1 MHKWKRMMSAMLT
14 SVMVLGGGLAAAP
27 EKAAAA
33 DLKQAVPGQ
42 VYDIYKAFHDDANKN
57 PTGELVDPE
66 FGDQPGALNSSL
78 SPRVLQLKHQGE
90 DGGVGD
96 AADNG
101 KMYATFECNRL
112 PKEDAQ
118 LSAER
123 WGNGENISGSL
134 SSFPIYESTDGGATW
149 GGEGYTDRSAR
160 GENYV
165 PVGYV
170 QNQGAENG
178 VTGMRN
184 CPELYEMPE
193 TIGDLKKGT
202 ILCAGNSIEAGQN
215 GNAADVAQSNTTY
228 LDLCTSTDLG
238 RTWAHHSS
246 IVGPIEGQC
255 RLLHDTVWEP
265 FFLTFG
271 GRLYCFYSDEALKN
285 SGHPEDQ
292 DISYVYYDG
301 TKWSEKHQVIYTS
314 GSSRASVRPG
324 MPVVSQLEDGRF
336 MLTYEMNGG
345 SASGYILSAKNDPT
359 VWYTKDGA
367 AKDTKNGEY
376 AAHSDGVRINNSG
389 SPYNITASTGAVVYN
404 NNALG
409 QIWVNSSK
417 SPDEK
422 GAFWRYYNTGLG
434 GAYNRQIQQLDNG
447 NLFITAGW
455 NDSGIKCVTLDYTLD
470 PEKTGALESKVK
482 YNGSPV
488 YMAYNNTPMFT
499 WSGVDGHAEPN
510 QYYEFREVENG
521 IYMMVSTNN
530 GKAVTAES
538 GNEGSKVNTSNVNKK
553 DKKQQWTFEKVE
565 GEEDFYKVRNVS
577 SDLYLTTPRTNESA
591 QRDLRLTLEAA
602 RDTESQLWSPGIKIT
617 ESNKPDPAEKYNV
630 RLIPSD
636 GVELNSDTAK
646 VEAGGTVEITI
657 TPRQGCRSI
666 DRILINNEEQS
677 FTPNADGTVSLT
689 VENIGKDIEV
699 SVETTLDDWY
709 VSVPTNDYPGRNQC
723 LSPRIVEGLNGE
735 LYCTFENGVPSAAAD
750 GEYTFPVYKSENK
763 GKNWTKAGEVIN
775 DDTVHPDVYYK
786 VSYNGDVP
794 ASAVKADKEDEGAVL
809 HTWNMQNCPQLFV
822 LPEDFGSL
830 RKGTLICAGVAVPL
844 EKGAKKVA
852 DAGYGGLWDSSLDMY
867 YSEDGGAT
875 WKYFNNIAT
884 GGENP
889 RNIMG
894 YDPVWEPFF
903 VFYDRKLI
911 CYYSDET
918 DNTYK
923 GSQKLVHKILEENQT
938 EWSEL
943 TVDVE
948 HGAARPGMPI
958 VTQLKNGQWMMV
970 YEGVGMS
977 NPIKTFYKIADNPY
991 DWNPAND
998 GKILPGINGT
1008 YGGSPYVYT
1017 LKDGRIVAG
1026 TGSLSE
1032 VFINTKEDGTGAWI
1046 SYTTD
1051 APAGYNRCYLQ
1062 LSTGEFLICGTEGPG
1077 FAGKNNSIFV
1087 RSLNVDDVFQPSEAL
1102 NTSQN
1107 IQNKANQEA
1116 IGVWQGSKDDGAK
1129 AVTWELKKDAADQMW
1144 IPQYQDDGSY
1154 LLKNYN
1160 SDMVLTVK
1168 EDGTLMQ
1175 SAQITDGSDAIEAQR
1190 FIIENAGSDGYCTIK
1205 SRQNG
1210 KYLSTSNAANELI
1223 LSDTGVAD
1231 AQMWSFLKVSD
1242 GGTDFVPEEK
1252 KEYTITAFSSKGGS
1266 IDPSG
1271 SVIAEEGM
1279 DQEFTFTPQET
1290 YSLADVTVDGV
1301 SVFDQVV
1308 YDQQTGTGTYT
1319 ISHVI
1324 QDMEIR
1330 AEFAKIPQLFAVSI
1344 DENMEHGTIAA
1355 DKTEA
1360 AEGDIVTL
1368 AIRPEEGWQLKA
1380 GSLLVNGEPL
1390 EGTGFE
1396 MPAADVLITAEFEE
1410 VNPEVL
1416 RYDILVQNMENGSVI
1431 ADKNQAEEGETV
1443 TLSIIPADGY
1453 QLKEGSLTVNGETIE
1468 GTSFI
1473 MPAAEAV
1480 VAAEF
1485 EEIPAAETLLTDEIT
1500 GISVTGYLPDGCIL
1514 KVEKVEEGEDYENI
1528 AAFITENV
1536 KDVPFRLFSI
1546 RLVIGDEEVQLDGTL
1561 MVSIPVPEKFG
1572 DKLGLYRQEK
1582 DGKMTKLA
1590 FEMKDGAIVFGTEH
1604 LSYYAIA
1611 DLDAQQTG
1619 GDDQKPGG
1627 DDQKPGGDDQ
1637 KPGGDNEQPGGDDQK
1652 PGGNNEQPGGSDQ
1665 KPGNKPSTG
1674 GQNQQGGAAG
1684 KQTDSK
1690 SAIKSVKT
1698 GDSLEITYAAVLLI
1712 IAVFAGTGAV
1722 VYRKRYRKNN

>member
-1 MHKWKRMMSAMLT
+1 MHKWKRVMSAMLT
-14 SVMVLGGGLAAAP
+14 SVMVLAGGLAAAP
-27 EKAAAA
+27 EIVSAA
-33 DLKQAVPGQ
+33 DLDQAVPGK
-42 VYDIYKAFHDDANKN
+42 VYDIYKAFQDDANKN

-66 FGDQPGALNSSL
+66 FGDQSGALNSSL
-78 SPRVLQLKHQGE
+78 SPRVLQLKYQGE
-90 DGGVGD
+90 NDGVGD

-118 LSAER
+118 LVADR
-123 WGNGENISGSL
+123 WGSGDNISGSL
-134 SSFPIYESTDGGATW
+134 SGFPIYESTDGGATW
-149 GGEGYTDRSAR
+149 SGEGYSDQSAR
-160 GENYV
+160 GGNYV

-170 QNQGAENG
+170 QNQGTENG

-202 ILCAGNSIEAGQN
+202 ILCAGNSIEAGDN
-215 GNAADVAQSNTTY
+215 GNAADVAQSSITY
-228 LDLCTSTDLG
+228 LDLCTSADLG

-255 RLLHDTVWEP
+255 RLLYDTVWEP

-285 SGHPEDQ
+285 SGHAEDQ

-301 TKWSEKHQVIYTS
+301 SNWSEKHQVIYTS

-376 AAHSDGVRINNSG
+376 IAHSDGIRINNSG
-389 SPYNITASTGAVVYN
+389 SPYNITTSKGAVVYN

-417 SPDEK
+417 APDEND
-422 GAFWRYYNTGLG
+422 AFWRYYNTGLG
-434 GAYNRQIQQLDNG
+434 GAYNRQIQQLANG
-447 NLFITAGW
+447 NLFIAAGW
-455 NDSGIKCVTLDYTLD
+455 NDSGIKCAALDYTLD
-470 PEKTGALESKVK
+470 LEKTGALESKVK

-510 QYYEFREVENG
+510 QYYEFREVEDG

-530 GKAVTAES
+530 GKSAAAES
-538 GNEGSKVNTSNVNKK
+538 GDEGSKVNTADVNKK
-553 DKKQQWTFEKVE
+553 DKKQQWIFEKVE
-565 GEEDFYKVRNVS
+565 GEEGFYKVRNVS
-577 SDLYLTTPRTNESA
+577 CDLYLTTPRTNEND
-591 QRDLRLTLEAA
+591 QRDMNLTLEAA
-602 RDTESQLWSPGIKIT
+602 KDTDSQLWSPGIKIT
-617 ESNKPDPAEKYNV
+617 ESGKPDLSKKYNIK
-630 RLIPSD
+630 LIPSD
-636 GVELNSDTAK
+636 GVELASDTVKA
-646 VEAGGTVEITI
+646 EAGSTVGITV
-657 TPRQGCRSI
+657 TPRQGCGSI
-666 DRILINNEEQS
+666 DKILINTEEQS
-677 FTPNADGTVSLT
+677 FTPDENGVVSLS
-689 VENIGKDIEV
+689 VENISGDIEV
-699 SVETTLDDWY
+699 RAETTLDDWY

-763 GKNWTKAGEVIN
+763 GKNWTKTGEVIN

-786 VSYNGDVP
+786 VTYNGDVP
-794 ASAVKADKEDEGAVL
+794 ASAVAVDKDEEGAVL

-822 LPEDFGSL
+822 LPEDLGGL
-830 RKGTLICAGVAVPL
+830 RKGTLICAGVAVTL

-852 DAGYGGLWDSSLDMY
+852 DIGYGGLWDTSLDMY

-903 VFYDRKLI
+903 LFYDHKLI

-918 DNTYK
+918 DNTYR
-923 GSQKLVHKILEENQT
+923 GSQKLVHKILEGNNT
-938 EWSEL
+938 EWSAL

-958 VTQLKNGQWMMV
+958 VTQLNNGQWMMV

-977 NPIKTFYKIADNPY
+977 SPIKSFYKIADNPY
-991 DWNPAND
+991 DWNPEND
-998 GKILPGINGT
+998 GEILPGINGT

-1017 LKDGRIVAG
+1017 LSDGRVVAG

-1051 APAGYNRCYLQ
+1051 APAGYNRSYLQ

-1087 RSLNVDDVFQPSEAL
+1087 KSLNVNDAFQPSEAL
-1102 NTSQN
+1102 NASQN

-1116 IGVWQGSKDDGAK
+1116 IGIWQGSKDEGAR
-1129 AVTWELKKDAADQMW
+1129 AVTWNLLKDSADQMW
-1144 IPQYQDDGSY
+1144 IPQYQEDGSY
-1154 LLKNYN
+1154 LLRNYN
-1160 SDMVLTVK
+1160 SNKVLTAK

-1175 SAQITDGSDAIEAQR
+1175 STLITDGSDAEKAQNFLIEK
-1190 FIIENAGSDGYCTIK
+1190 AGADGYCTIR
-1205 SRQNG
+1205 SRLNE
-1210 KYLSTSNAANELI
+1210 KYLSTSSAVNQLF
-1223 LSDTGVAD
+1223 LSESCGDD
-1231 AQMWSFLKVSD
+1231 AQLWCFLKVSD
-1242 GGTDFVPEEK
+1242 SGNDFVPEEK
-1252 KEYTITAFSSKGGS
+1252 KEHTITASSGEGGS

-1271 SVIAEEGM
+1271 RIKVEDGKG
-1279 DQEFTFTPQET
+1279 QEFVFTPQET
-1290 YSLADVTVDGV
+1290 YSLTDVTVDDV
-1301 SVFDQVV
+1301 SVFNQVV
-1308 YDQQTGTGTYT
+1308 VDQQTGTGTYT
-1319 ISHVI
+1319 IDNVT
-1324 QDMEIR
+1324 QDMAIR
-1330 AEFAKIPQLFAVSI
+1330 AEFDKVQQLFTVSM
-1344 DENMEHGTIAA
+1344 DDSMEHGTISA
-1355 DKTEA
+1355 DKAEA

-1368 AIRPEEGWQLKA
+1368 TILPEEGWQLKE
-1380 GSLLVNGEPL
+1380 GSLQVNGVIL

-1396 MPAADVLITAEFEE
+1396 MPASDVLITAEFEE
-1410 VNPEVL
+1410 VNPEAP
-1416 RYDILVQNMENGSVI
+1416 RYDIIVQAMENGSVI
-1431 ADKNQAEEGETV
+1431 VDKNRAEEGETV
-1443 TLSIIPADGY
+1443 TLTVIPDEGC
-1453 QLKEGSLTVNGETIE
+1453 QLKERSLTVNGTAIE
-1468 GTSFI
+1468 GTFFT
-1473 MPAAEAV
+1473 MPASEAV
-1480 VAAEF
+1480 IAAEF
-1485 EEIPAAETLLTDEIT
+1485 EKIQSEEWTLTDEAT
-1500 GISVTGYLPDGCIL
+1500 GISVTGYLPEGCGL
-1514 KVEKVEEGEDYENI
+1514 SVDKVEDGDEYQTI
-1528 AAFITENV
+1528 AAFITENA
-1536 KDVPFRLFSI
+1536 KGAPFRLFNI
-1546 RLVIGDEEVQLDGTL
+1546 RLVIGDEEIHPDGTL
-1561 MVSIPVPEKFG
+1561 MISIPVPEQFG
-1572 DKLGLYRQEK
+1572 SNMELYRQEK

-1590 FEMKDGAIVFGTEH
+1590 FEVKEGAIVFDTEH
-1604 LSYYAIA
+1604 LSYYTIV
-1611 DLDAQQTG
+1611 DLDSKQTG

-1627 DDQKPGGDDQ
+1627 DDQNPGGNDQ
-1637 KPGGDNEQPGGDDQK
+1637 KPGGDNQQPGGDDQK
-1652 PGGNNEQPGGSDQ
+1652 PGGNDQ
-1665 KPGNKPSTG
+1665 KPNDKPSTG
-1674 GQNQQGGAAG
+1674 GDNQQGGTTG
-1684 KQTDSK
+1684 NQQGSK
-1690 SAIKSVKT
+1690 PAVNSVKT
-1698 GDSLEITYAAVLLI
+1698 GDSSGTAYVLILLAAAVS
-1712 IAVFAGTGAV
+1712 AGAGAL
-1722 VYRKRYRKNN
+1722 VYLKKYRKNN